1 MPKII
6 STGTADAPYK
16 LPQSEIKNFIYNL
29 FSGADIDVDRL
40 INVFDNSEISNRHI
54 SVPTEWLSKEHSF
67 KERNEIF
74 KVTATKLAKDAIGKC
89 LNNAGI
95 TPSEINNIIYVTSTG
110 VMTPTLDAVLFNE
123 LGFSNHIKRTPL
135 WGLGCAGGSAGISRA
150 MDYTKAY
157 PKEISLVIAIEL
169 CSLTF
174 QKDDLTKS
182 NIVAASLFSDGCAC
196 ALIAGDESELAMKTL
211 HNAELL
217 GSHSTIYD
225 NSLDVMGWEVVETG
239 FSVIFSRDIPN
250 IVKKYVNPNIT
261 ELLKMYDLSI
271 KDIIHYV
278 THPGGLKVIN
288 AYEESLGL
296 QSGALNIS
304 RKILR
309 EHGNMSSPSVI
320 YVLDEFMKT
329 IGSTKAGEY
338 GLISSLGPGFSSE
351 LILFK
356 TI

>member
-16 LPQSEIKNFIYNL
+16 LPQSELKEFIYNL
-29 FSGADIDVDRL
+29 YSGASVDIDHM

-54 SVPTEWLSKEHSF
+54 SVETSWLKNDHSF

-74 KVTATKLAKDAIGKC
+74 KDVAVKLAKEAIDIC
-89 LNNAGI
+89 LTRAGI
-95 TPSEINNIIYVTSTG
+95 LPGQINNVLYVTSTG
-110 VMTPTLDAVLFNE
+110 VMTPTLDAILFNDIG
-123 LGFSNHIKRTPL
+123 LDRHVKRTPL
-135 WGLGCAGGSAGISRA
+135 WGLGCAGGAAAISRA

-157 PKEISLVIAIEL
+157 PKETSLVIAVEL

-174 QKDDLTKS
+174 QKDDLSKS
-182 NIVAASLFSDGCAC
+182 NIIAASLFSDGCAC
-196 ALIAGDESELAMKTL
+196 ALIAGDESELAKKTL
-211 HNAELL
+211 RTVELIA
-217 GSHSTIYD
+217 SHSTIYE

-261 ELLKMYDLSI
+261 ELLKMYNLKI
-271 KDIIHYV
+271 TDIIHYV

-288 AYEESLGL
+288 AYEESMEL
-296 QSGALNIS
+296 QNGTLNIS

-329 IGSTKAGEY
+329 IGSIKAGEY